1 VVLRLA
7 NLPCWMGQAKHF
19 HIETKGDGCFMWF
32 RKGAEDLMPLLCRKT
47 SSGLTQ
53 RIRNSSNYPSE
64 YNW

>member
-1 VVLRLA
+1 
-7 NLPCWMGQAKHF
+7 
-19 HIETKGDGCFMWF
+19 MWF
-32 RKGAEDLMPLLCRKT
+32 GKGAEDLMPLLCRKT